1 MEDAAQLRSAA
12 VIGAGL
18 AGLSAAAALRD
29 AGVRVTV
36 LEARDRVGGRVWT
49 QRLADGAV
57 IEMGAEFVTE
67 GYTAVPELAGRLGL
81 RLAPM
86 GMSFSNRE
94 PRGGIGVESAV
105 LAEAVTAVAAALPGA
120 SDRTV
125 SQLLAGVPIDPGAR
139 ELIACRI
146 QVSYAHP
153 ADRLAATAVRDL
165 AHLFAD
171 VEARRVAGGNQQLAD
186 ALAAPLDIRLA
197 AQVHRIEQEAA
208 GIRIDGQLVCDAA
221 VLAVPAPALLQ
232 IAFDPPL
239 PPWKA
244 DANRTVVY
252 GAAAKLAVPLR
263 RPAPPS
269 SVLSVPE
276 HFWTWTALG
285 PDGEVV
291 PLVAAFAGS
300 APAVDALAVAVGPAR
315 YIERMRALRPDLD
328 LDEANAVLAT
338 WPEGAYSAREPGR
351 PADLDERLE
360 RPVGR
365 IAFAGE
371 HTDSD
376 WYSTMEGAVRSG
388 RRAAADLTTAGRAA
402 RTGSP
407 R

>member
-1 MEDAAQLRSAA
+1 VPPDAAQPRSAA

-18 AGLSAAAALRD
+18 AGLSAAAALAE

-67 GYTAVPELAGRLGL
+67 GYTAVPELVSRLGL

-86 GMSFSNRE
+86 GMSFTNRE
-94 PRGGIGVESAV
+94 PRGGIGVEPAV
-105 LAEAVTAVAAALPGA
+105 LADALAEVSTALPEAG
-120 SDRTV
+120 DRTV
-125 SQLLAGVPIDPGAR
+125 SELLASVPIDPGAR
-139 ELIACRI
+139 ELIASRV

-153 ADRLAATAVRDL
+153 ADRLAATAVRDIP
-165 AHLFAD
+165 HLFAGS
-171 VEARRVAGGNQQLAD
+171 EARRIAGGNQQLAE
-186 ALAAPLDIRLA
+186 AMAAPLDVRLTA
-197 AQVHRIEQEAA
+197 PVRRIEHVAT
-208 GIRIDGQLVCDAA
+208 GVRIDGEVECDVA
-221 VLAVPAPALLQ
+221 VVAVPAPAAMR
-232 IAFDPPL
+232 IAFEPAL
-239 PPWKA
+239 PAWKA
-244 DANRTVVY
+244 DANRGVVY
-252 GAAAKLAVPLR
+252 GDAAKLAVPLR
-263 RPAPPS
+263 TPAPPS

-276 HFWTWTALG
+276 HFWTWTARG

-300 APAVDALAVAVGPAR
+300 APAVEALAVSAGPAR
-315 YIERMRALRPDLD
+315 YIERVRALRPDLD
-328 LDEANAVLAT
+328 LDEANAVLAA

-351 PADLDERLE
+351 AADLDERLE

-371 HTDSD
+371 HTERD

-388 RRAAADLTTAGRAA
+388 RRAAGDLL
-402 RTGSP
+402 
-407 R
+407 